1 MCFRQEPTPSRLQ
14 KLGNSNPPPSALYN
28 FSEMTSI
35 SSYHKPTTYSELEK
49 AIKTDTSLRPLY
61 FDKFDTCRLSFS
73 STHIYQSLTR
83 NIDLQKRKGWKEKF
97 KKRKLSTLWYFFT
110 LVISSNFNIFMSKIF
125 EIWDIR
131 M

>member
-83 NIDLQKRKGWKEKF
+83 NIDLQKRKG
-97 KKRKLSTLWYFFT
+97 
-110 LVISSNFNIFMSKIF
+110 
-125 EIWDIR
+125 
-131 M
+131 